1 MKRFLLVSLL
11 ALFVSCSGDDDC
23 DCGIIEATDVEYD
36 IDEGYTY
43 FIDLRN
49 NCTDDIENNIQV
61 TENIWVNYFVGEELC
76 NIESIR
82 LD

>member
-11 ALFVSCSGDDDC
+11 ALFVSCNGDDDC

>member
-11 ALFVSCSGDDDC
+11 ALFVSCNGDDDC
-23 DCGIIEATDVEYD
+23 DCGIIEGTRVDYD

-49 NCTDDIENNIQV
+49 NCTEVID
-61 TENIWVNYFVGEELC
+61 
-76 NIESIR
+76 
-82 LD
+82 